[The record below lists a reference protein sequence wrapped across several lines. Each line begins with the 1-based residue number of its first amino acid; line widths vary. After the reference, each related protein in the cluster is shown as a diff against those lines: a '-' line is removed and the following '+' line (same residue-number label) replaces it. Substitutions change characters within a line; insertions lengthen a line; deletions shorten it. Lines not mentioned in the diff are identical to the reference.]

1 MKTLIVEDD
10 FMSRLVLHE
19 LLKDFGPAH
28 IAVNGHEAVEAARLA
43 IASNAPYNLIC
54 LDIKMPEMDGQ
65 EALREI
71 RRLEDEGGIQGLS
84 RARVIMTT
92 MLDDKD
98 SVINAFREQ
107 CDAYLIKP
115 IGKADLVAQLAQLAL
130 I

>member
-19 LLKDFGPAH
+19 LLKSYGPAH
-28 IAVNGHEAVEAARLA
+28 IAVNGNEAVEAAKLA
-43 IASNAPYNLIC
+43 IDSNAPYNLIC

-65 EALREI
+65 KALKEI

-98 SVINAFREQ
+98 NIMSAFREQ
-107 CDAYLIKP
+107 CDAYLVKP
-115 IGKADLVAQLAQLAL
+115 IGKNALLEQLQKLEL
-130 I
+130 T